1 MSRLYLESHADS
13 HTDPHGSAR
22 GGSGVNRA
30 LTANRRRRVV
40 ENDEYAAF
48 IRRVIN
54 AYSRRV
60 AAGDIEALHDLAAL
74 SDQLDT
80 AITNA
85 VQGLRR
91 FGYSWTEIGNRLGIS
106 KQAAHQRWG
115 GDTDA

>member
-1 MSRLYLESHADS
+1 V
-13 HTDPHGSAR
+13 SAPT
-22 GGSGVNRA
+22 VNRT
-30 LTANRRRRVV
+30 LTPNRRPQRARVRRVV
-40 ENDEYAAF
+40 ENEEYAAF
-48 IRRVIN
+48 IRRVIA

-60 AAGDIEALHDLAAL
+60 AAGDIEALHDLATL

-80 AITNA
+80 AITEA

-115 GDTDA
+115 GDTND

>member
-1 MSRLYLESHADS
+1 MTAA
-13 HTDPHGSAR
+13 T
-22 GGSGVNRA
+22 VNRP
-30 LTANRRRRVV
+30 LTANRPTSRARRVRRVV

-48 IRRVIN
+48 IRRVIA

-60 AAGDIEALHDLAAL
+60 AAGDVEALRDLAAL

-80 AITNA
+80 AITDA
-85 VQGLRR
+85 VTGLRR

-115 GDTDA
+115 GDTND